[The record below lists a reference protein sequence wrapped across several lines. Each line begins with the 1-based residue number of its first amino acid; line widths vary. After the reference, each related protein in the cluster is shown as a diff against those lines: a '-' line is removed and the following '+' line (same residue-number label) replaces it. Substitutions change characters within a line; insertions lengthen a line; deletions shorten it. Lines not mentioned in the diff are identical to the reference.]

1 MALSHRREQ
10 LIEAVRLKLG
20 GTATTGAAEL
30 ALGAVLRA
38 LTDGLRRDGE
48 VRLSGFGSFRIK
60 ERASRRL
67 LLPGSDTAMC
77 LPARRIVSFTP
88 SPRLQSRTA
97 SASADA
103 ADGAR
108 GADAAEEAHPARA
121 AGAAG
126 ADDAVPGTSSP
137 EGDRR
142 A

>member
-30 ALGAVLRA
+30 ALGTVLRA

-60 ERASRRL
+60 ERAARRL
-67 LLPGSDTAMC
+67 LLPGSDTAMR

-88 SPRLQSRTA
+88 SPRLQSRPA
-97 SASADA
+97 AAPADE

-108 GADAAEEAHPARA
+108 GARVAKETCSARA
-121 AGAAG
+121 DG
-126 ADDAVPGTSSP
+126 ADDATPEPTPP
-137 EGDRR
+137 EGDDRH
-142 A
+142 